1 MKHLVV
7 FMAVVH
13 TYFYVV
19 VYTQRGCR
27 TSKFVMGISRWAQ
40 EQRIKGC
47 REDKRREGEGAKEG
61 K

>member
-1 MKHLVV
+1 MLI
-7 FMAVVH
+7 
-13 TYFYVV
+13 YFL
-19 VYTQRGCR
+19 RL
-27 TSKFVMGISRWAQ
+27 VMGISQWAQ